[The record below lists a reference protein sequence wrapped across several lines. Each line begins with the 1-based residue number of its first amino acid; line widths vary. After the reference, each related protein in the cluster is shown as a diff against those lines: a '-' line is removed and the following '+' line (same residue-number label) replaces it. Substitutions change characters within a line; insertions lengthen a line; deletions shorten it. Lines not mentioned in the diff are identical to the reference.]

1 MTRAQ
6 QHIARILGCL
16 TAPGE
21 WEKDYNEIN
30 RVLLR
35 VNFKNLVFLRKI
47 IPHMVEKKGCR
58 CTLAGGHSAFGDNYF
73 DVRFFHETELPKQY
87 KPTLHLIG
95 MAENLHNAGIYK
107 PALAGEAVV
116 LQPKLGEK
124 LRLELNQHIN
134 RRVRDKLKVK
144 IENLEELE
152 KLEEADAMPGIER
165 SLADLRKTSH
175 YRPTKTA
182 TGRYTSPPASWVTQG
197 RWDRPSPRRR
207 ILLAISDYFEELSQ
221 QKRKPVKN
229 YRGVCPDFTKFI
241 QQFPDLT
248 DQGRQSLEFL
258 LARSILEWPLHSG
271 DTQFPV
277 PGDLADASAEQCYMR
292 HVAQQK
298 NMYDP
303 TTSFGAKRL
312 ALCHFLSVKFAEAA
326 DHA

>member
-152 KLEEADAMPGIER
+152 SCEEADAIAELHKAQWYRP
-165 SLADLRKTSH
+165 RKTV
-175 YRPTKTA
+175 
-182 TGRYTSPPASWVTQG
+182 TGRYTSSLASWVTQGRNHEQG